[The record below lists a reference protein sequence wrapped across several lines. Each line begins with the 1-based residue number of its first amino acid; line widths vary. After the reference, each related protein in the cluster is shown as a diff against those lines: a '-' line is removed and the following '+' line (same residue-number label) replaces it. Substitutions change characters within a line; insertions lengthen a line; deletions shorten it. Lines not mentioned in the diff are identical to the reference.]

1 MDTVTLPSLV
11 ATTLKVYVLLS
22 ALAEKRVTAGLPTLA
37 EPVTVIS
44 FVSKPLTASSKMA
57 V

>member
-1 MDTVTLPSLV
+1 MTLPSTV

-37 EPVTVIS
+37 EPITVIS